1 MIVNLKYGFC
11 KKYFNRNEPLTSW
24 TFFSRSVLIWKNGG
38 QKWSEVHF
46 YQSNFLQN
54 PYFSSL
60 VSQRFLIAIIISV
73 TSMSLNHFTLSTC
86 KYILQYLLLYAPTV
100 NSYQYQ
106 LRSNL
111 EYMYTLFSFRNPQIH
126 TRCFN
131 IIHICILL
139 KEKQSF
145 EKSFDK
151 KMLLVNHYQTDLCS
165 KLWGESQFLP
175 YFLLP
180 CASQPILKR
189 RTRARILKWRI
200 EFRLDVISNPRLT
213 ATFCWL

>member
-1 MIVNLKYGFC
+1 MDFVKS
-11 KKYFNRNEPLTSW
+11 YFEKMRLWPVEHFWL
-24 TFFSRSVLIWKNGG
+24 TFFPDQHWLEKSEPKVFN
-38 QKWSEVHF
+38 WSEVHF

-86 KYILQYLLLYAPTV
+86 KYTLQYLLLYAPTV

-111 EYMYTLFSFRNPQIH
+111 TYMYTFFSFRNLQIH

-131 IIHICILL
+131 NTHLYTFERET
-139 KEKQSF
+139 KFWEKF
-145 EKSFDK
+145 
-151 KMLLVNHYQTDLCS
+151 
-165 KLWGESQFLP
+165 W
-175 YFLLP
+175 
-180 CASQPILKR
+180 
-189 RTRARILKWRI
+189 
-200 EFRLDVISNPRLT
+200 
-213 ATFCWL
+213 

>member
-1 MIVNLKYGFC
+1 MNFVKS
-11 KKYFNRNEPLTSW
+11 YFGKNEFLTSW
-24 TFFSRSVLIWKNGG
+24 TLLSSIFSQISI
-38 QKWSEVHF
+38 EVHF

-111 EYMYTLFSFRNPQIH
+111 TYMYTFFSFRNLQIH

-131 IIHICILL
+131 NTHLYT
-139 KEKQSF
+139 F
-145 EKSFDK
+145 ERETKFWE
-151 KMLLVNHYQTDLCS
+151 NF
-165 KLWGESQFLP
+165 W
-175 YFLLP
+175 
-180 CASQPILKR
+180 
-189 RTRARILKWRI
+189 
-200 EFRLDVISNPRLT
+200 
-213 ATFCWL
+213 

>member
-1 MIVNLKYGFC
+1 MDFVRSTSIEMNLWPVEHFFPDQCWSGK
-11 KKYFNRNEPLTSW
+11 NR
-24 TFFSRSVLIWKNGG
+24 G

-111 EYMYTLFSFRNPQIH
+111 ESMYTLFSFRNPQIH

-131 IIHICILL
+131 NTHLYTFERET
-139 KEKQSF
+139 KFWEKF
-145 EKSFDK
+145 
-151 KMLLVNHYQTDLCS
+151 
-165 KLWGESQFLP
+165 W
-175 YFLLP
+175 
-180 CASQPILKR
+180 
-189 RTRARILKWRI
+189 
-200 EFRLDVISNPRLT
+200 
-213 ATFCWL
+213 